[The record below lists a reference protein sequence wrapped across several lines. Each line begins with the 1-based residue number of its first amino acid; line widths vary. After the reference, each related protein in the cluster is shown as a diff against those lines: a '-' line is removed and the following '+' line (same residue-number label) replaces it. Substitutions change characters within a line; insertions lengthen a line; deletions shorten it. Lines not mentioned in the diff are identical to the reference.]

1 VLRITKIIPGKAGQ
15 MSAQACIILGMTTKW
30 NKYSY
35 LNTDNDCLIEV
46 THLEGTEEK
55 ILHTPLNEHPYIL
68 LSVEDA
74 TITPNYERN
83 KMAILDNLEASM
95 EVPYNPNL
103 LVTYK
108 SINDNYEATYP
119 TIKVVDLEGKLDSL
133 VRLEKQLTISN
144 DQIRRIINNLTV
156 EGWYNPNVDKED
168 VLRDLCEILDHE
180 AKQDITITAT
190 VQVEV
195 TYACP
200 LDEVEDFDAK
210 YFLQDNLTIDS
221 WHGDVVIE
229 SYDVEDADVNW

>member
-1 VLRITKIIPGKAGQ
+1 
-15 MSAQACIILGMTTKW
+15 MSVQACIILGMTTKW

-55 ILHTPLNEHPYIL
+55 ILHTPLNEPPYVL

-74 TITPNYERN
+74 TIQPITNERN
-83 KMAILDNLEASM
+83 EM
-95 EVPYNPNL
+95 ETTSTMPDTYNPNL

-119 TIKVVDLEGKLDSL
+119 NIKVVDLEGKLDSL
-133 VRLEKQLTISN
+133 VRLEKQLTKSN
-144 DQIRRIINNLTV
+144 GQIGQILNNLTI

-168 VLRDLCEILDHE
+168 VLRDLCEILEHE
-180 AKQDITITAT
+180 AKQTVTITAT
-190 VQVEV
+190 VNVEV
-195 TYACP
+195 SYECP

-221 WHGDVVIE
+221 WHGDVMIE

>member
-1 VLRITKIIPGKAGQ
+1 
-15 MSAQACIILGMTTKW
+15 MSVQACIILGMTTKW

-55 ILHTPLNEHPYIL
+55 ILHTPLNELPYIL

-74 TITPNYERN
+74 TITPTTERN
-83 KMAILDNLEASM
+83 KMETNMAET
-95 EVPYNPNL
+95 YNPNL

-108 SINDNYEATYP
+108 SINENYEATYP

-200 LDEVEDFDAK
+200 LDEVEDFDAR
-210 YFLQDNLTIDS
+210 YFLQDNLSIDS
-221 WHGDVVIE
+221 WHGDVSIE
-229 SYDVEDADVNW
+229 SFDVEDADVSY

>member
-1 VLRITKIIPGKAGQ
+1 
-15 MSAQACIILGMTTKW
+15 MSVQACIILAMTTKW

-74 TITPNYERN
+74 TITPNYER
-83 KMAILDNLEASM
+83 KEM
-95 EVPYNPNL
+95 ETTSTMPDTYNPNL

-144 DQIRRIINNLTV
+144 DQIRRIINNLTI

-180 AKQDITITAT
+180 AKQTITITAT
-190 VQVEV
+190 VNVEV
-195 TYACP
+195 SYDCP
-200 LDEVEDFDAK
+200 LDEVEDLDAK
-210 YFLQDNLTIDS
+210 YFLQDNLTVDS
-221 WHGDVVIE
+221 WHGDVCIE
-229 SYDVEDADVNW
+229 SFDVEDADVSWS